1 MKNLNYNTKN
11 DGQNDGQSDGQN
23 DGQNVGENVG
33 QNVAKKLKPAD
44 RRKQILKIISSSPK
58 YTAYDLSKKFG
69 VVERTIQR
77 DLKFLTEANL
87 IKYVGSAKDGYWKIL
102 NEDTK

>member
-1 MKNLNYNTKN
+1 MKNINYNTKN
-11 DGQNDGQSDGQN
+11 DCQNDGQN

-44 RRKQILKIISSSPK
+44 RRKQILKIISLNPK
-58 YTAYDLSKKFG
+58 NTAKSLSEKFG
-69 VVERTIQR
+69 VSVSTIER
-77 DLKFLTEANL
+77 DLKYLTEANL